1 MDSSNDDSDAGPP
14 PRVLRA
20 ALGIWCALGAFLLL
34 RAALAWSG
42 QAMLRRMLVE
52 RQSLPTEQAGSA
64 ATTLLLVNT
73 GIAVVLAVGYG
84 VLAWL
89 MLQRKS
95 WARLAVTALAIAH
108 LALVL
113 VMASVTAQHVIV
125 LLLAVAGWACS
136 WRGSSSR
143 WLAGEHH

>member
-1 MDSSNDDSDAGPP
+1 MNSSSDDSDAGPP

-42 QAMLRRMLVE
+42 QGTLRRTLIE
-52 RQSLPTEQAGSA
+52 QQSLPAEQAGSA
-64 ATTLLLVNT
+64 AMTLLLVNT
-73 GIAVVLAVGYG
+73 GIAVVLAAGYA

-89 MLQRKS
+89 MLRRKS
-95 WARLAVTALAIAH
+95 WARLAVTALALVH

-113 VMASVTAQHVIV
+113 AVASITAQHVIV

-136 WRGSSSR
+136 WRGSSSQ
-143 WLAGEHH
+143 WLASEHH